1 MRNELTLF
9 VKESLQQG
17 QSRAAITDALLSAG
31 WQKQEIAK
39 AMNSFADIDFA
50 VPIPKPKPYL
60 AAREAFLYLLSFIT
74 LYISAFSFGALLF
87 QFIDRWFPDPSRL
100 AYGDVSF
107 SSLRMAIASLI
118 IAFPLHLALMAKLTK
133 SAAQDPERS
142 QSLVRKWLTYL
153 TLVVVAGVLIGDSI
167 SLLFNVLGGET
178 TWRFFLKSLVVFL
191 IGGAILGFYLT
202 GLQKEEK
209 ES

>member
-1 MRNELTLF
+1 MREKNP
-9 VKESLQQG
+9 SG
-17 QSRAAITDALLSAG
+17 
-31 WQKQEIAK
+31 
-39 AMNSFADIDFA
+39 
-50 VPIPKPKPYL
+50 KPFLKP
-60 AAREAFLYLLSFIT
+60 A
-74 LYISAFSFGALLF
+74 
-87 QFIDRWFPDPSRL
+87 
-100 AYGDVSF
+100 
-107 SSLRMAIASLI
+107 
-118 IAFPLHLALMAKLTK
+118 
-133 SAAQDPERS
+133 AAQDPERR

-191 IGGAILGFYLT
+191 IGGAILGFYLA